1 MAEIRSR
8 ETAVCLGGE
17 AGQDTVN
24 PRESFR
30 ILAPRVYLLIPDQL
44 RKRFRFNSLMM
55 D

>member
-8 ETAVCLGGE
+8 ETAVCLGGLDRI
-17 AGQDTVN
+17 QVN

-44 RKRFRFNSLMM
+44 RKRFRFSSLMM